1 MTSIAGVQF
10 VLIGDDPGAKP
21 VLVDLEL
28 VKGDNRVRP
37 FFYGFYPSFWRNDRS
52 RVLLTLCPK

>member
-37 FFYGFYPSFWRNDRS
+37 LDFIHHFGVMIDLEY
-52 RVLLTLCPK
+52 C